1 MNDEIVYQA
10 DAKHYRVTLFEN
22 RFRIEFV
29 NGWGKVTSTHEYYLN
44 RVMSMERRKPKEV
57 RVRFGRGWNY
67 VDIVF
72 EKADDAELFAHF
84 MNTLI

>member
-57 RVRFGRGWNY
+57 RVRFGRGM
-67 VDIVF
+67 
-72 EKADDAELFAHF
+72 ELC
-84 MNTLI
+84 